1 LKTASSP
8 PAIEKGESRGGEAI
22 AAERSPSVLMRL
34 LGYARHHARILA
46 QAFACM
52 AVLGAT
58 TGAYAYL
65 TGPALRFLL
74 SGGSSGLGAMERFV
88 PAASRSLREALWLL
102 PLAIVAIGVLKGL
115 AYLGQFYWI
124 GLFGQRVAMDLR
136 REIFTRLSGL
146 SPTQLSQQ
154 MSGDLLTRFSS
165 DVAAVETAATYAVGS
180 YARDGLQIIA
190 LLGVAIWINWR
201 IALAALLIVPVAAWP
216 VSRLTQFVLSK
227 TREGQSWLGDL
238 AAQIKEGLGAVKTIQ
253 AFNAQQAEMTRFGA
267 HLVKQER
274 AMIRAGWART
284 SVPALM
290 EVLAAVALAG
300 VLVFAATTQSISPE
314 SLTSL
319 LTAMVLIYQPAKDL
333 GRVSQ
338 FSIQALA
345 SGERIFALLD
355 RVEPVA
361 EAKDA
366 APAPT
371 LRNALRLENVWF
383 SYGDRPALKGL
394 TLELPLGKVTALVGP
409 SGGGKSTLT
418 ALLLRFE
425 RPERGRILI
434 DGVDVE
440 RTSADSIRAQFALVT
455 QEALLFSTSVLEN
468 IRISRP
474 EASDDEVV
482 AAAKVAQADE
492 FIRALPK
499 GYQTRV
505 GERGVI
511 LSGGQKQRLCLA
523 RAILANAPVLV
534 LDEATS
540 HLDPQ
545 NERELQAALGKV
557 LPGRTALVIAHRLA
571 TIVDADRIHVLDGG
585 RVVESGSH
593 AELVNR
599 GGLYAKLWALQSAGQ
614 LDEGEGQR

>member
-1 LKTASSP
+1 
-8 PAIEKGESRGGEAI
+8 
-22 AAERSPSVLMRL
+22 
-34 LGYARHHARILA
+34 
-46 QAFACM
+46 M

-88 PAASRSLREALWLL
+88 PAASFSLRDALWLL
-102 PLAIVAIGVLKGL
+102 PLTVVAIGVLKGL
-115 AYLGQFYWI
+115 AYLGQFYWM
-124 GLFGQRVAMDLR
+124 GLFGQRVAMAMR

-154 MSGDLLTRFSS
+154 MSGDLLSRFSS

-180 YARDGLQIIA
+180 YVRDGLQIIA
-190 LLGVAIWINWR
+190 LLAVAIWINWR
-201 IALAALLIVPVAAWP
+201 IAFAAMLIVPIAAWP
-216 VSRLTQFVLSK
+216 VSRLTQFLLSK
-227 TREGQSWLGDL
+227 MREGQARLGTL
-238 AAQIKEGLGAVKTIQ
+238 AAQVKEGLGAVKMIQ
-253 AFNAQQAEMTRFGA
+253 AFNAQKAEMIRFAA
-267 HLVKQER
+267 HSAKQER
-274 AMIRAGWART
+274 AMTRAGWARA

-290 EVLAAVALAG
+290 EVLAAFALAG
-300 VLVFAATTQSISPE
+300 VLAFAATTESISPE
-314 SLTSL
+314 SLISL

-333 GRVSQ
+333 GRVGQ
-338 FSIQALA
+338 FGIQALA
-345 SGERIFALLD
+345 SGERVFGLLD
-355 RVEPVA
+355 RVRPIVD
-361 EAKDA
+361 AKSA
-366 APAPT
+366 TPAPR
-371 LRNALRLENVWF
+371 LRTALRLEDVWF
-383 SYGDRPALKGL
+383 SYGDRPALQGL
-394 TLELPLGKVTALVGP
+394 TLELPVGKVTALVGP

-418 ALLLRFE
+418 ALLLRFD

-440 RTSADSIRAQFALVT
+440 RTSADSVRAQFALVT

-474 EASDDEVV
+474 EASIEDAI

-492 FIRALPK
+492 FIRVLPK
-499 GYQTRV
+499 GYHTLV

-523 RAILANAPVLV
+523 RAILANAAVLV

-545 NERELQAALGKV
+545 SERELQDALEKV
-557 LPGRTALVIAHRLA
+557 LPGRTALVIAHRLSS
-571 TIVDADRIHVLDGG
+571 VVEADCIHVLDGG

-593 AELVNR
+593 DELVHR
-599 GGLYAKLWALQSAGQ
+599 GGLYAKLWALQGAGGAG
-614 LDEGEGQR
+614 DGDGSRR